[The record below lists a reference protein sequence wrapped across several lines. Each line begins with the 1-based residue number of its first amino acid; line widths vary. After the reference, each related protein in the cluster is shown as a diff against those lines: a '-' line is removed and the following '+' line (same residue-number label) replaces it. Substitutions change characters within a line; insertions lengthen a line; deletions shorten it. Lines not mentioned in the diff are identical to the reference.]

1 MKRLIKIVSLL
12 LLFVGVSMG
21 CSKFLD
27 LDPPYT
33 QDAENFF
40 NNESEYLRALTGAY
54 DLLAG
59 LVILLPIT
67 LLLVEKAQLTPKD
80 YIKLTI

>member
-33 QDAENFF
+33 QDAENFSIMKT
-40 NNESEYLRALTGAY
+40 N
-54 DLLAG
+54 
-59 LVILLPIT
+59 ILGH
-67 LLLVEKAQLTPKD
+67 
-80 YIKLTI
+80 